1 MRNDEPFLSFY
12 QKECT
17 RTLREDI
24 SLIRAE
30 PCIQRDTLLN
40 MALGLTGESGEIVD
54 QIKKFAYQGHTL
66 DKKEMTE
73 ELGDVLWYLNN
84 ICNIL
89 EIEMEDV
96 IRHNV
101 DKLRT
106 RYPDGFSEEC
116 SRKRVDVEVQND

>member
-17 RTLREDI
+17 RTLRDDI

-84 ICNIL
+84 ICN
-89 EIEMEDV
+89 M
-96 IRHNV
+96 
-101 DKLRT
+101 
-106 RYPDGFSEEC
+106 
-116 SRKRVDVEVQND
+116 Q